1 MVGFCCPV
9 CGAALKNTEKACI
22 CPNGHNFD
30 KSKAG
35 YVHLLTHFSGHKTH
49 GDNKDM
55 VRARRAFL
63 ETGAYALLKNA
74 IAETAKKYAVSN
86 GTVLDSGCGEG
97 YYTAAIAEA
106 LGRKMQVLGFDISKE
121 AVNFAAKRCH
131 AAQFAVA
138 SAFRIPM
145 ADESVDLLFE
155 IFSPYSETEFL
166 RVLKSGGYLLEVIPG
181 ARHLYDLKTAVYD
194 SPYENEVAAFTRAGY
209 TLSERVHLQN
219 EITLHSADDIQNL
232 FLMTPYYYKTG
243 KAEQARLRDLHT
255 LTTETEFYILV
266 YQKK

>member
-30 KSKAG
+30 KAKAG
-35 YVHLLTHFSGHKTH
+35 YVHLLTNFSGRKTH

-63 ETGAYALLKNA
+63 ETGAYAPLKNA

-86 GTVLDSGCGEG
+86 GTALDSGCGEG
-97 YYTAAIAEA
+97 YYTAAIADA
-106 LGRKMQVLGFDISKE
+106 LGGTMQVLGFDISKE
-121 AVNFAAKRCH
+121 AVNLAAKRCK

-138 SAFRIPM
+138 SAFHIPV
-145 ADESVDLLFE
+145 ADKSVDLLFE

-166 RVLKSGGYLLEVIPG
+166 RVLKSGGVLFEVIPG
-181 ARHLYDLKTAVYD
+181 ARHLYGLKAAVYD
-194 SPYENEVAAFTRAGY
+194 KPYENEVAAFTRAGY
-209 TLSERVHLQN
+209 TLLECLHLQD
-219 EITLHSADDIQNL
+219 EITLQTDTDIQNL

-243 KAEQARLRDLHT
+243 KAEQARLQALQT

>member
-30 KSKAG
+30 KAKAG
-35 YVHLLTHFSGHKTH
+35 YVHLLTNFSGRKTH

-63 ETGAYALLKNA
+63 ETGAYAPLKNA
-74 IAETAKKYAVSN
+74 IAETATKYAVPH
-86 GTVLDSGCGEG
+86 GTALDSGCGEG
-97 YYTAAIAEA
+97 YYTAAIADA
-106 LGRKMQVLGFDISKE
+106 LGENMRVLGFDISKE
-121 AVNFAAKRCH
+121 AVNLAAKRCKTV
-131 AAQFAVA
+131 QFAVA
-138 SAFRIPM
+138 SAFRIPV
-145 ADESVDLLFE
+145 ANENVDLLFE

-166 RVLKSGGYLLEVIPG
+166 RVLQPGGYLLEVIPG
-181 ARHLYDLKTAVYD
+181 ARHLYGLKTAVYD
-194 SPYENEVAAFTRAGY
+194 KPYENEVAAFTRAGY
-209 TLSERVHLQN
+209 TLLETIHLQN
-219 EITLHSADDIQNL
+219 EITLQTDADIQNL

-243 KAEQARLRDLHT
+243 KAEQARLQELQT